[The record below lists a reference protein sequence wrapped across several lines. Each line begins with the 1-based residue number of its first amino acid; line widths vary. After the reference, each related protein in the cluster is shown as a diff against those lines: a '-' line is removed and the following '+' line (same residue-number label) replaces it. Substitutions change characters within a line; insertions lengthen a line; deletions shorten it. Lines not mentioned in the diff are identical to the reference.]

1 MGLCKSKSSLATY
14 EDDLSLFSGVN
25 DNIIASLAHRR
36 ANILGQR
43 IPTLR
48 HYDAEIETIDDT
60 KNAGDCYPTCKVSGK
75 VSAIPWRSMTA
86 KQCAQW
92 VESGDML
99 VSEARKIIHQNRL
112 EASSGHE
119 LLAEIQKFARTQK
132 VSPKHNRM
140 PTLWPCPSPHK
151 PEAPKITKS
160 PPGSPYFNGRPAA
173 QKRAA
178 AEAKEPPDTHLSP
191 KHKRSGSSMA
201 RDSVELILAGAG
213 AADAGAGGASSEAT
227 DLVVALVDLPE
238 KNQTGLGAITRV
250 THLLDERQNLQRA
263 PTPQLRTRWY
273 PPQGRIEPGHVTRV
287 SFSDSIRLSI
297 KGASLAGSFRHTGKE
312 DASLS
317 RPGSPDCSLQSG
329 ASTNKSMCT
338 VSSESTEV
346 VFLPP
351 QPTWG
356 REISSMTNHSLHSAT
371 SARRLSEIS
380 SITNHSAFSD
390 RRLSADAAAGEANP
404 FFRKHETPIV
414 EPTVTNEGK
423 RPSVAP
429 ASLLQLL
436 TKKKNKDGAAA
447 AASSAGGQRRPNRAA
462 AALSP
467 QPPGHQQDGGLPA
480 AHLSQQRKGERRRR
494 RRRAAEPAP
503 AGPVP
508 HALPEDHAACAHRGV
523 GVGGARAGRRRR
535 QPPAGA
541 VLAERR
547 ADAACPGPGPPAGA
561 LVAGPA
567 GAAPAEPASGGR
579 VQALLPAHALRGR
592 GRAPIFALCG
602 IV

>member
-92 VESGDML
+92 VDSGAML

-447 AASSAGGQRRPNRAA
+447 AASSAGASGAPTAPLLPSRPNRLATSKTAVFLRHIFHNNGRASGADAA
-462 AALSP
+462 AAPPNPHLLALYHMPSQKITPPVRTAASASAAQGRGGGGGSHRRGLSSLS
-467 QPPGHQQDGGLPA
+467 GGLTP
-480 AHLSQQRKGERRRR
+480 
-494 RRRAAEPAP
+494 PAP
-503 AGPVP
+503 GQGHRRVPSSLGQQGRLPLSLRPVDAYKLFSP
-508 HALPEDHAACAHRGV
+508 HTP
-523 GVGGARAGRRRR
+523 
-535 QPPAGA
+535 
-541 VLAERR
+541 
-547 ADAACPGPGPPAGA
+547 
-561 LVAGPA
+561 
-567 GAAPAEPASGGR
+567 
-579 VQALLPAHALRGR
+579 
-592 GRAPIFALCG
+592 
-602 IV
+602 